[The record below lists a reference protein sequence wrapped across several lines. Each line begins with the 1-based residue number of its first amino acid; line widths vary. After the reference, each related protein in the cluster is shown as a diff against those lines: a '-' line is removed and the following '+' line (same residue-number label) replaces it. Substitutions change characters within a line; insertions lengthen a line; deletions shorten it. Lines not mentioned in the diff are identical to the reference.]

1 MLVGAN
7 PLRVT
12 RCSGFLSRYVDSW
25 GEKLLRLVGW
35 DNMCPEEGAI
45 ALSPGVL
52 TLGKI
57 Q

>member
-35 DNMCPEEGAI
+35 DNMCPEGAI